1 MKSKKILKIISIIL
15 LSVII
20 FSFITSNI
28 YAKKFSIEKADLY
41 SKGYCKSLLKN
52 TPTGG
57 TIKVAKV
64 FYKSDGIE
72 YPAYCLN
79 VELDGVGKVDGY
91 TVTVD
96 KVVDNELVRNVM
108 INGYPYKSFESM
120 GVEDVDEAFTAT
132 KMAVYCV
139 LYDYDKDNYKKF
151 EAIGEAGERTL
162 KAMKKIVETARNSKG
177 KYEEPNIGIEEI
189 DKKWSVDEKDKE
201 YISRKFK
208 AVSTVDINEFDLNLD
223 ETKIEGIKITDL
235 ENNEK
240 RNFKNN
246 TEFKI
251 LVPIKELK
259 EKGCFKININGSIE
273 TKPILYGKAPNS
285 SVQNY
290 ALAGLR
296 YETTIENKEVDYPE
310 NDTTIVVEKISYETN
325 ESLKGAIF
333 NVYNEN
339 KELLYKDLEVDE
351 NGLVTIE
358 NVIPGKYYIE
368 EIKSPDGYE
377 KKDELVEVDIN
388 YGEKKMISITN
399 NKIKITTKIDTDNK
413 LPKTGF

>member
-41 SKGYCKSLLKN
+41 SKGYCKSLLIN
-52 TPTGG
+52 APTGG

-120 GVEDVDEAFTAT
+120 GVKDVDEAFTAT

-259 EKGCFKININGSIE
+259 ENGCFKININGSIE

-290 ALAGLR
+290 ALAGLS